1 MKHPKM
7 EGFLLIESLLHVI
20 FLFPVPLLEPVLGLN
35 LNQLQGPSY
44 LYPMGLGLF
53 VQPFLPF

>member
-1 MKHPKM
+1 MKYPKK
-7 EGFLLIESLLHVI
+7 EVFLFIESLLHVI
-20 FLFPVPLLEPVLGLN
+20 FHFPVPLLEPDLGLN
-35 LNQLQGPSY
+35 LNQLVGPGY

>member
-1 MKHPKM
+1 
-7 EGFLLIESLLHVI
+7 
-20 FLFPVPLLEPVLGLN
+20 VPLLEPVLGLN